1 MIGDSYLCLQLAEE
15 RAKEGLR
22 KAEQARHIR
31 ATRRT
36 KSVRV
41 QWLPAALMLG
51 ALLVLAIAR
60 QS

>member
-1 MIGDSYLCLQLAEE
+1 MLGDSYLYLQLAEE

-22 KAEQARHIR
+22 KAEQARHIQAIR
-31 ATRRT
+31 ST
-36 KSVRV
+36 KSMRV

-51 ALLVLAIAR
+51 VLLVLAVVR